1 MKKLS
6 KLLACLGA
14 ALFFYPSNVISQLA
28 AGDMV
33 VLGINAISD
42 KITFATLVDI
52 PAGTTIKITDNGWNG
67 SANALTTFTNGDG
80 VVTWTTPSVVTA
92 GSIFT
97 VTLGGTVTANNNL
110 TNVTTGQDITSQA
123 SFTGYLTA
131 ADPILIN
138 GEQVFIYQG
147 TDSNPFFIFG
157 LNASRNLNLNSD
169 FWQTQIAAVGP
180 DSMLPDGSGS
190 QNALVNGMNAVGI
203 LTNPT
208 NTTNTGTQQFDNVY
222 YNGPVE
228 PANKAV
234 WLARIVNRNYWTGDD
249 AGTGI
254 TSVGT
259 TLGTSAIAL
268 PVTFGTVSAS
278 VSAGV
283 CIVSW
288 QTLAETGND
297 HFEVQASE
305 DGKTFTTVYTVA
317 SKAPNGN
324 SDSPIDYSLSFSLAA
339 ITALSGL
346 GLLALLALTVPRKR
360 NKWVSF
366 TALLAMGIV
375 VWSSCTKTGI
385 AANEGV
391 GKIYV
396 RIAQVD
402 KDGTKS
408 YSKVVLVNN
417 R

>member
-1 MKKLS
+1 MKKLC

-14 ALFFYPSNVISQLA
+14 ALFFYPLNVISQLA

-67 SANALTTFTNGDG
+67 STNAFTTFTNGDG

-110 TNVTTGQDITSQA
+110 TNVTTGQNITSQA
-123 SFTGYLTA
+123 SFTGYASASNT
-131 ADPILIN
+131 ILLN

-147 TDSNPFFIFG
+147 ADNNPFFIFG
-157 LNASRNLNLNSD
+157 LNASRNVNLNSD
-169 FWQTQIAAVGP
+169 FWQTQIDAVGP

-190 QNALVNGMNAVGI
+190 QNALVNGVNAVGI

-288 QTLAETGND
+288 QTLSETNND
-297 HFEVQASE
+297 HFEVQVSE
-305 DGKTFTTVYTVA
+305 DGKIFTTVYTLA
-317 SKAPNGN
+317 SKARNGN
-324 SDSPIDYSLSFSLAA
+324 SDSLLNYSVSFELGTSV
-339 ITALSGL
+339 ALSGL
-346 GLLALLALTVPRKR
+346 GLLSLLALAVPGKRRK
-360 NKWVSF
+360 WISLAVS
-366 TALLAMGIV
+366 LAIGIA
-375 VWSSCTKTGI
+375 VWSSCTKADI
-385 AANEGV
+385 AIGDGV
-391 GKIYV
+391 ERIYV
-396 RIAQVD
+396 RIAQAD

-408 YSKVVLVNN
+408 YSKAVVVNN